1 MSDFG
6 FSDEEIHAILSQQ
19 KRTEFGG
26 SLLTNLS
33 PTRCANL
40 QSSEEIDFI
49 SLVTVRCRRR
59 HVSTVISNQVVSS
72 RSLALTVFCVV
83 LLNTA
88 NTVLLNTVLSIA
100 FIFRRISA
108 IQKVACLPLVQER
121 CCA

>member
-83 LLNTA
+83 LLNT
-88 NTVLLNTVLSIA
+88 VLSIA